1 MLTYEL
7 SLIALSLL
15 VLVGTPTYI
24 FFRNKMVR
32 RQTTGTGGFT
42 YRRVV
47 TLTLTNIAVISTVYL
62 FFQLMF
68 ISVLHFQFPTS
79 SVAIFVSILF
89 LLTTGI
95 TFYGSGIYITSIV
108 LEAYTLPHLTKVNAF
123 KTQFIATRLFHGP
136 ISHFLIYSGFIFA
149 FFLLAILEL
158 LSPYILK
165 PHQWVSAL
173 GLPIGGI
180 FALAQIYNKTYR
192 YQLVVCIFCLII
204 FSILFTQIE
213 HSGTLSVYF
222 LFFSAAVV
230 TVLGAQ
236 YIKVKMRRYTKHRAS
251 SN

>member
-7 SLIALSLL
+7 SLIILSLL
-15 VLVGTPTYI
+15 VLVGTPTYV

-32 RQTTGTGGFT
+32 HQIVGKGGFT

-79 SVAIFVSILF
+79 SLSIFISILF

-108 LEAYTLPHLTKVNAF
+108 LEAYTLPHLTKVTAF

-158 LSPYILK
+158 FSPYVLK
-165 PHQWVSAL
+165 PHLWVSLL
-173 GLPIGGI
+173 GLPIGI
-180 FALAQIYNKTYR
+180 IYALAQIYNKTYR
-192 YQLVVCIFCLII
+192 YQLVVSLFCLAF
-204 FSILFTQIE
+204 FSILRTQIQ
-213 HSGTLSVYF
+213 HSGTLSMYF
-222 LFFSAAVV
+222 LLFSAALV
-230 TVLGAQ
+230 TVLTTK
-236 YIKVKMRRYTKHRAS
+236 YMKIKIKRYKKNRS
-251 SN
+251 